1 MIFFFNKWLMISFS
15 FACEMDAGDHQ
26 SVDHIP
32 IACKDAVA
40 ILYMF
45 DLTSRCTLNKLVFR
59 SITNNSNPEFH
70 SKFLFGAHYCFCLV
84 DAAL

>member
-1 MIFFFNKWLMISFS
+1 MPDPQPFLTIPSP

-59 SITNNSNPEFH
+59 SVPNNSNPESH
-70 SKFLFGAHYCFCLV
+70 NKFLFRSHYWFSFG
-84 DAAL
+84 

>member
-45 DLTSRCTLNKLVFR
+45 DLTSRCTLNKLVSR
-59 SITNNSNPEFH
+59 SNPNSSNPELH
-70 SKFLFGAHYCFCLV
+70 SKFLFGAHYCLRLV